1 MGCLARWE
9 NITAIHA
16 QIEALHDEW
25 LKQAF
30 RVVRGAQALS
40 RDIFPMRCGARE
52 EGKEM

>member
-25 LKQAF
+25 LKQ
-30 RVVRGAQALS
+30 LS
-40 RDIFPMRCGARE
+40 GSSEAP
-52 EGKEM
+52 KL